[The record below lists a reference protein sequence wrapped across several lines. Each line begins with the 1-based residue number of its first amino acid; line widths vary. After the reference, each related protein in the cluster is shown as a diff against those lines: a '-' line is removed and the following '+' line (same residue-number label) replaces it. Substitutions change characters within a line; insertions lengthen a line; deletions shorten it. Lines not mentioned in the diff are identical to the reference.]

1 MASLGPYAY
10 QPPAG
15 RPSGGGRH
23 RAPDPEDEPDTSA
36 APPWGTSPYRP
47 TPSPGYQGDD
57 ATGPLPPVQPPAP
70 APVQPTAPLPPV
82 DPATRVQPPVR
93 PGEPPQPAAQPAE
106 PVQPAARP
114 AEPAAQPAETAPQQ
128 GRAGRN
134 LPAAIGVGLGLGA
147 VVLVS
152 LFFYRPAFML
162 VLLAA
167 VLTATW
173 ELARALGRAADPA
186 KRARPPLIPLLV
198 GAVVAEGLTWFGGLE
213 ALTTGL
219 LFTVVAVLIWRLA
232 DGAIGYRRDVI
243 AATLVAT
250 YVAFLGGFGVL
261 LARPDDGAWRV
272 LMTLAMVVCSDTG
285 GYVVGVLLGRHRMAP
300 TVSPGKSW
308 EGFAGSVLTCAVAG
322 AIMITLIFDSPW
334 WHGAV
339 FGVAVSLV
347 SVLGDLA
354 ESLLKRDLGIKDMG
368 HLLPGHGGAMDRLDS
383 ILFALP
389 VSFALLTVLAPPVG

>member
-15 RPSGGGRH
+15 RPGGGRH
-23 RAPDPEDEPDTSA
+23 RAPDPEDEPDTGPPPRWDGPA
-36 APPWGTSPYRP
+36 YPAPAGYRD
-47 TPSPGYQGDD
+47 DD
-57 ATGPLPPVQPPAP
+57 ATGPMPPVPDPAPYPPGPPSPVPEWPVEPAAPAVPPAEQLWSTP
-70 APVQPTAPLPPV
+70 
-82 DPATRVQPPVR
+82 
-93 PGEPPQPAAQPAE
+93 EPAE
-106 PVQPAARP
+106 PTGPAA
-114 AEPAAQPAETAPQQ
+114 AKQ

-134 LPAAIGVGLGLGA
+134 LPAAIGVGLALGT
-147 VVLVS
+147 VVLAS
-152 LFFYRPAFML
+152 LFIYRPAFML

-167 VLTATW
+167 VVIATW

-198 GAVVAEGLTWFGGLE
+198 GAVVTEGLAWFGGLE

-250 YVAFLGGFGVL
+250 YVAFLAGFGVL
-261 LARPDDGAWRV
+261 LARPDDGAWRIV
-272 LMTLAMVVCSDTG
+272 MTLAMVVCSDTG
-285 GYVVGVLLGRHRMAP
+285 GYAVGVFLGRHRMAP

-308 EGFAGSVLTCAVAG
+308 EGFAGSVFTCAVAG
-322 AIMITLIFDSPW
+322 AIMLTLIFDRPW

-389 VSFALLTVLAPPVG
+389 VSFALLTVLASPVG